1 LDDLVFMKKCF
12 LALLCLVLGSVSTL
26 FAQQDRSVSALN
38 ALLNLE
44 SRFGA
49 DAVKWIAEMKAV
61 GGQPQ
66 PLQWDV
72 LAFDPLAPG
81 LLHHFR
87 SSGGVA
93 QDGGA
98 DSRRYPND
106 APAGFFALADL
117 RVDSAAAFTIAEAEA
132 RKARL
137 GFDSCDYF
145 LKLKE
150 FSREPLW
157 RLELVDAVHRM
168 VGAIYI
174 SGTNGQVL
182 RTVWVG
188 RDAVNGSPRIIDS
201 LTPNAM
207 TEPGFTGNDPQSIP
221 GEIGFGGLIA
231 PAGPRP
237 FEPVS
242 PGMLQDPG
250 MQPAPIP
257 APGLSTQTVPIAP
270 TTPTTPRTGS
280 IFKEFPVAGGGGS
293 GRTIISQSPNLGQ
306 STNPL
311 DPAPGMSIPEPG
323 PLLNPVDPV
332 ATVPVPVPTPT
343 QIATPPV
350 NVRPTPPISVPSS
363 GGSSVRIPPPPVPQ

>member
-1 LDDLVFMKKCF
+1 MKIFC
-12 LALLCLVLGSVSTL
+12 LPLLCLFWGITPLL
-26 FAQQDRSVSALN
+26 NAQQDRSVTALSAIIN
-38 ALLNLE
+38 IE
-44 SRFGA
+44 SRFGS
-49 DAVKWIAEMKAV
+49 DAVKWISEMKAI

-66 PLQWDV
+66 PLQWEV

-87 SSGGVA
+87 SSGGVV
-93 QDGGA
+93 QDGGP

-106 APAGFFALADL
+106 VPDGYFSPADL
-117 RVDSAAAFTIAEAEA
+117 RLDSTAAFTIAEAEA
-132 RKARL
+132 RKARM

-157 RLELVDAVHRM
+157 RLELVDAVHRV

-188 RDAVNGSPRIIDS
+188 RDATNGFPKIFDSQSPGAVAD
-201 LTPNAM
+201 
-207 TEPGFTGNDPQSIP
+207 PGFTSYDSQSIP
-221 GEIGFGGLIA
+221 GDNGFGGLIA

-237 FEPVS
+237 FEPVAS
-242 PGMLQDPG
+242 GNDIFQNPG
-250 MQPAPIP
+250 MQPSPTP
-257 APGLSTQTVPIAP
+257 APLSTP
-270 TTPTTPRTGS
+270 TAPRTGS
-280 IFKEFPVAGGGGS
+280 IFKEFPASGGGG
-293 GRTIISQSPNLGQ
+293 GRTIISQS
-306 STNPL
+306 SNPL

-332 ATVPVPVPTPT
+332 APTTVQVPVPEM
-343 QIATPPV
+343 IPPV
-350 NVRPTPPISVPSS
+350 NVRPAAPAPPISVPSS
-363 GGSSVRIPPPPVPQ
+363 GGSSVRIPPPPVPR

>member
-1 LDDLVFMKKCF
+1 MMKKIY
-12 LALLCLVLGSVSTL
+12 LPLLCLLVGTAPFLT
-26 FAQQDRSVSALN
+26 AQQDRSITAQN
-38 ALLNLE
+38 ALLNIE
-44 SRFGA
+44 SRFGG
-49 DAVKWIAEMKAV
+49 DAVKWISEMKAT

-72 LAFDPLAPG
+72 LAFDPVAPG

-87 SSGGVA
+87 ASGGVV

-106 APAGFFALADL
+106 APDGYFSPMDL
-117 RVDSAAAFTIAEAEA
+117 RVDSGAAFTIAEAEA
-132 RKARL
+132 RKAHQ

-157 RLELVDAVHRM
+157 RLELVDAVHRL
-168 VGAIYI
+168 VGSIYI
-174 SGTNGQVL
+174 SGSDGQVL

-188 RDAVNGSPRIIDS
+188 RDAITGLPKIFDS
-201 LTPNAM
+201 KAPDAIAA
-207 TEPGFTGNDPQSIP
+207 PGFTSNDLSSPS
-221 GEIGFGGLIA
+221 GDNGFGGLIA

-237 FEPVS
+237 FNPSSDVI
-242 PGMLQDPG
+242 LDPA
-250 MQPAPIP
+250 MQPAP
-257 APGLSTQTVPIAP
+257 AQVPVV
-270 TTPTTPRTGS
+270 PRTGS

-293 GRTIISQSPNLGQ
+293 GRTIISQSPNLN
-306 STNPL
+306 SSSNPL

-332 ATVPVPVPTPT
+332 ATSPVPNPIT
-343 QIATPPV
+343 TPPV
-350 NVRPTPPISVPSS
+350 NVRPPAPVAPAPPISVPSS
-363 GGSSVRIPPPPVPQ
+363 GGSSVRIPPPPVPR